1 MADTL
6 SDLSQEAKAYWAK
19 EQWGAYRNVRYE
31 TAEYERRRGMG
42 ERAAYLYLEV
52 MIFDL
57 QGVTGATNGQKFNR
71 AYQRETPSVARELAR
86 FCRREKIDLDELKS
100 MYRRV
105 AREFWVDAFP
115 RSRSEV
121 WAHLRERVE
130 DHRTTLRLREK
141 VSAIGPDRLLSSEEA
156 EAFARRANDYEVLQ
170 RVETLLEEEP
180 PAGIPWPKR
189 KRAHEYLS
197 SVDIWSI
204 GERWRGKAFR
214 WAGEVVLANGETDAA
229 LAYLE
234 KARAVVGRDER
245 AAVERLLGTLRR
257 EFNGQER

>member
-19 EQWGAYRNVRYE
+19 DQWGAYRNVRYE
-31 TAEYERRRGMG
+31 TAEHERRRGMG

-71 AYQRETPSVARELAR
+71 AYQRETPSVAREIAR
-86 FCRREKIDLDELKS
+86 FCRREEIDLDELKS

-105 AREFWVDAFP
+105 ARKFWVDAFP
-115 RSRSEV
+115 RSRAEV

-141 VSAIGPDRLLSSEEA
+141 VSAIGPDRLLSSEKA

-170 RVETLLEEEP
+170 RVGTLLEGEP

-229 LAYLE
+229 MTYLE

-245 AAVERLLGTLRR
+245 AEVERLLGTLRR